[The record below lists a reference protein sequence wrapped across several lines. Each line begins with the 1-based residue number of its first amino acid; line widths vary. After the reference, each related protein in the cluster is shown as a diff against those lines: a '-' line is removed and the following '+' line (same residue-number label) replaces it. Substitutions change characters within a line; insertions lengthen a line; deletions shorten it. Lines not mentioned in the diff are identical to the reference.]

1 MGGEGNFTGRFVAR
15 CRGTAAIF
23 VSLLLLAPQLAS
35 AAATFTATLDR
46 DTVAAGETATLTL
59 NFEGGDPESI
69 QSFDVPGIQI
79 ASGQMS
85 RNVSIV
91 NGQASSSVTQT
102 LLLTPTQPGDYTIPA
117 LQARVSGQI
126 LTSAPLKLKVV
137 KPGSTA
143 TDAAGT
149 ESLAFVKLFVP
160 RKEIFAGEVITVEV
174 QVYLRN
180 NVANAEQIM
189 QSIDNFNGAAI
200 KAEGFSVL
208 KTGHAAHRSARVG
221 NGIYNVATLVTAV
234 SPIKTGPLTINSMDF
249 PLPLRIL
256 APNQPRNTDPFW
268 DPFGTF
274 QRYQQKQVNLVAD
287 PETVNALPLPRENVP
302 PSFNGAV
309 GTFTMAASAG
319 PTNVAAGDP
328 VTVKVQITG
337 RGALD
342 SLNLPDNPGWK
353 EFKTYPPTTK
363 IDTVDP
369 LGLQGTK
376 TFEQVVVPQSTT
388 IQAIPELAFSFF
400 DPEQKAYKTLKH
412 APIPLIVRPGGT
424 TVAPSLAAGSARG
437 QENAPAARDIVTIK
451 DRLGALA
458 QVGPPLVSRPWFLAL
473 QALPVVAFIS
483 ALLWRKRA
491 DAFAGNPRLR
501 RQRMTAVIVR
511 NGLMELRRLAAEN
524 RSDEFFA
531 SLFRLLQEQLG
542 ERLDLPASAITEAVI
557 DEHLHPLGVPE
568 HTIAQIEELFQM
580 CNLARY
586 APMKTSQELA
596 AVIPKFES
604 AVEALKGIER

>member
-59 NFEGGDPESI
+59 TFEGGDPESI

-117 LQARVSGQI
+117 LQARVSGQT

-143 TDAAGT
+143 ADAAGT

-342 SLNLPDNPGWK
+342 SLNLPDNAGWK

-458 QVGPPLVSRPWFLAL
+458 QVGPPLVSRRWFLAL

-491 DAFAGNPRLR
+491 DAFASNPRLR

-557 DEHLHPLGVPE
+557 DEHLHPRGVPQY
-568 HTIAQIEELFQM
+568 TIAQIEELFQM

>member
-15 CRGTAAIF
+15 WRATAAIF

-59 NFEGGDPESI
+59 TFEGGDPESI

-117 LQARVSGQI
+117 LQARVSGQT

-143 TDAAGT
+143 ADAAGT

-234 SPIKTGPLTINSMDF
+234 SPIKTGPLTISSMDF

-491 DAFAGNPRLR
+491 NAFASNPRLR

-511 NGLMELRRLAAEN
+511 NGLMELRRLATEN

-557 DEHLHPLGVPE
+557 DEHLHPRGVPQY
-568 HTIAQIEELFQM
+568 TIAQIEELFQM